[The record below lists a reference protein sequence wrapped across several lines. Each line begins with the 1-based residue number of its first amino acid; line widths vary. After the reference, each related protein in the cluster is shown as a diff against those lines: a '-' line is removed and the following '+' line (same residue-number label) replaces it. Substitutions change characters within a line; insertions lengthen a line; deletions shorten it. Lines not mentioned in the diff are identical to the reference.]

1 MNAKNPD
8 LHIDSVLERHAPMK
22 AKPGQVEHY
31 NIDKLEGLAG
41 RLGVSMDQ
49 LAVMAE
55 SGLLTPLDG
64 FTHSEHGSMA
74 AFDGAD
80 LDSIRRGA
88 ILAGLEILH
97 GRNPELDSHDLAAVA
112 ETARAQAR
120 RKPMTAEFST
130 GVRAKV
136 RAALTRAKAGA
147 ITFSTKNQHSI
158 LMQVGAKVFGIE
170 FSGRTFVQDEGGVPL
185 TGKVVRDRFVKK
197 LRDDDIDRGISNA
210 TTAGLAGAGAAVLA
224 PRGRL
229 NLRVGKRSLIGAG
242 LGVAGVLA
250 TRAITDRTR
259 DVYGE
264 RSRTAKSIEGA
275 GPLVAT
281 GIGAALLKKRLT
293 GKIFSRAE
301 KDILFSAFQEQTGR
315 DLRCLQSAYD
325 DPDFLQFAIAS
336 LLPMAGK
343 FLRGAGRQLLTPGT
357 TVNQIAKA
365 GAVGTGAGGVV
376 GATGSLIDGDT
387 ETGIL
392 GGFAKGATTGAAIGA
407 GGAAIRG
414 MSPEALRR
422 AKSFFTKAGPLQTPS
437 GPPLLKA
444 GPRFRWSGPDTFA
457 A

>member
-1 MNAKNPD
+1 MKTNAKNPD

-22 AKPGQVEHY
+22 AKPGQIEHY
-31 NIDKLEGLAG
+31 AVDRLDGLAG

-64 FTHSEHGSMA
+64 FQPSEHGDLA
-74 AFDGAD
+74 GFDGGD

-88 ILAGLEILH
+88 VLAGLEILH
-97 GRNPELDSHDLAAVA
+97 GQNPALDSHDLAAVA
-112 ETARAQAR
+112 ETSYALAK
-120 RKPMTAEFST
+120 RKPMTTEFSE
-130 GVRAKV
+130 GVRARVK
-136 RAALTRAKAGA
+136 AAL
-147 ITFSTKNQHSI
+147 
-158 LMQVGAKVFGIE
+158 GIS
-170 FSGRTFVQDEGGVPL
+170 FAGRTFVQDEGGVPL

-210 TTAGLAGAGAAVLA
+210 AKAGVAGAGAAVLA

-229 NLRVGKRSLIGAG
+229 NLRVGKRALIGAG

-250 TRAITDRTR
+250 TRALTDRTR

-275 GPLVAT
+275 GPLVAA
-281 GIGAALLKKRLT
+281 GVGAALLKKRLT

-325 DPDFLQFAIAS
+325 DPDFLQFAIGA

-357 TVNQIAKA
+357 TANSVLRTAGTA
-365 GAVGTGAGGVV
+365 SAVGAVGGGIQGALDEDTSVLGGLARGAVAGATVGAGIGV
-376 GATGSLIDGDT
+376 A
-387 ETGIL
+387 
-392 GGFAKGATTGAAIGA
+392 
-407 GGAAIRG
+407 RG

-444 GPRFRWSGPDTFA
+444 GPRFRWSGPDTFQA
-457 A
+457 